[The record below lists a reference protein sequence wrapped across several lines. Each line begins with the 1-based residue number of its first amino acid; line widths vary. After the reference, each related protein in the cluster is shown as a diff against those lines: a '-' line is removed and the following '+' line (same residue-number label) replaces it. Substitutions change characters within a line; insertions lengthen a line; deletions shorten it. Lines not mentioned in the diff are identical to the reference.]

1 MDNKTF
7 TQQTGQARGKLMRL
21 ERDLG
26 QAERS
31 LGKATRNRLIGG
43 VIALL
48 GLLALIGFLM
58 KGGGFV
64 AFLAV
69 AGLGI
74 GGFVFIQAL
83 MKMRAMRRSIH
94 TTTDGVTDAQS
105 NLTELEAQ
113 SPTTE

>member
-1 MDNKTF
+1 MDNQNLTH
-7 TQQTGQARGKLMRL
+7 QTGQARGKLMRL
-21 ERDLG
+21 ERDLN
-26 QAERS
+26 QAQRS
-31 LGKATRNRLIGG
+31 LDTTTRNRLIGG

-48 GLLALIGFLM
+48 GLLALIGFLI
-58 KGGGFV
+58 KGGGFL

-83 MKMRAMRRSIH
+83 LKIRAERCSM
-94 TTTDGVTDAQS
+94 TTMTGGVADAQT

-113 SPTTE
+113 QPTKA